1 MKICAF
7 FRGSLIGDKI
17 VLVPTDNKD
26 KYLVKKMFE
35 SKTSREKRIGKEILL
50 ECEIDAAFQK
60 RTFKQLRAV
69 WKLVEVIFMNDS
81 ENHRKPTSEEKYNLY
96 LDLLELY
103 ADKVPSRFGNGLR
116 PVHLSEGNT
125 VEVAR
130 FIEGLLYHISTQ
142 CNLPTDLQATV
153 RSVLYK
159 WQIWRGE
166 QEKDF
171 NDCRTVEELKEKV
184 RYSEASG
191 RCEQIEFAHI
201 VSRGADAEDIDEA
214 WNLLALTH
222 DEHIMTQHQNGWD
235 LFLQKYPHLKGRV
248 DRARKRAN
256 KLPLTMKTT
265 VKDMASAITF

>member
-1 MKICAF
+1 MRICAF
-7 FRGSLIGDKI
+7 FRGSLFGDKI
-17 VLVPTDNKD
+17 VLVPTDEKD
-26 KYLVKKMFE
+26 KYLVKKLFD

-81 ENHRKPTSEEKYNLY
+81 ENNRKPTSEERYNLY

-103 ADKVPSRFGNGLR
+103 ADKIPSRFGNTLR

-130 FIEGLLYHISTQ
+130 FIDNLLYHISTQ
-142 CNLPTDLQATV
+142 CSLPTDLQATV

-159 WQIWRGE
+159 WQIWRGTLDTDINE
-166 QEKDF
+166 YRTIEEMREKI
-171 NDCRTVEELKEKV
+171 

-191 RCEQIEFAHI
+191 RCENIEFAHI
-201 VSRGADAEDIDEA
+201 VSRGADAEDIDET

-222 DEHIMTQHQNGWD
+222 DEHIQVQHAKGWEV
-235 LFLQKYPHLKGRV
+235 FLEKYPHLKGRV
-248 DRARKRAN
+248 EKAREKAS
-256 KLPLTMKTT
+256 KLPLSMKQT
-265 VKDMASAITF
+265 VKDMADSISF